1 MNSFVVPI
9 TNTDFHVVVER
20 TGPDRVRF
28 ILERN
33 GMPEKVVEK
42 SFELITEEVMAYCL
56 PLDTPRTI
64 LEGYAKTA
72 VYKTYISDANK
83 FDTSTKCLDEAFS
96 EWYDN
101 E

>member
-9 TNTDFHVVVER
+9 TNTDFQVVVER
-20 TGPDRVRF
+20 TGLDRVKF

-33 GMPEKVVEK
+33 GMPERVVEK
-42 SFELITEEVMAYCL
+42 AFELITEEAMTYCL
-56 PLDTPRTI
+56 PRDTPRI
-64 LEGYAKTA
+64 LLEYYAKN
-72 VYKTYISDANK
+72 VYQMYISDADK
-83 FDTSTKCLDEAFS
+83 FDLSTKCLDEAFS